1 MKKYLQLLKL
11 SFDLY
16 TTYRFNF
23 VLWRVRQFAF
33 FASLIFFWQ
42 AMYSNTT
49 NVLGYNQSQML
60 TYVVGLAFLRSIILA
75 TRTSDIASEI
85 KEGTL
90 SRFLLKPIGFYQ
102 YWASLDTIDKIF
114 NLGFS
119 LIEITVIVAL
129 FNFSFYIPHEPMT
142 FLYFGIIVILA
153 TVLHFFMS
161 IILSFFAFW
170 TEDIWAAR
178 WLFGIIFLE
187 FFSGAFFPID
197 MLPVTVQNIIYAT
210 PFPYLLFFP
219 AKIWLEQLSV
229 TQIIQSI
236 VICGLWTVAFAYMA
250 NYIWAKGSKNYGA
263 YGG

>member
-1 MKKYLQLLKL
+1 MNKYWQLLKL

-23 VLWRVRQFAF
+23 TLWRIRQFAF

-42 AMYSNTT
+42 ALFGNTT
-49 NVLGYNQSQML
+49 SVLGYNQSQML

-75 TRTSDIASEI
+75 TRTSDIAGEI
-85 KEGTL
+85 KDGTL

-102 YWASLDTIDKIF
+102 YWASLDIIDKIF
-114 NLGFS
+114 NLAFS
-119 LIEITVIVAL
+119 IVEITIIVLL
-129 FNFSFYIPHEPMT
+129 FRFSFYIPIEPIT
-142 FLYFGIIVILA
+142 YLYFSIIVILA

-197 MLPVTVQNIIYAT
+197 MLPQTVQNIIYVT

-219 AKIWLEQLSV
+219 AKIWLEQLSML
-229 TQIIQSI
+229 QIIQAI
-236 VICGLWTVAFAYMA
+236 TVCGLWTGVFWYWA
-250 NYIWAKGSKNYGA
+250 NYIWRKGSKNYGA